1 MATAKGF
8 GAKEPE
14 EGKGTSKVC
23 CTFTG
28 LPGTLLVVLL
38 QELLTE
44 SYREHINRFVLP
56 SSNYI
61 SWLVCGRG
69 RRILNLFRILHIS
82 AIFALPLP
90 ACRRA
95 AWWRVQAQVIIF

>member
-38 QELLTE
+38 QEL
-44 SYREHINRFVLP
+44 SYREHSNRFMCCP
-56 SSNYI
+56 TTKSSCNYI
-61 SWLVCGRG
+61 LAGLWERETDFKF
-69 RRILNLFRILHIS
+69 I
-82 AIFALPLP
+82 
-90 ACRRA
+90 
-95 AWWRVQAQVIIF
+95 